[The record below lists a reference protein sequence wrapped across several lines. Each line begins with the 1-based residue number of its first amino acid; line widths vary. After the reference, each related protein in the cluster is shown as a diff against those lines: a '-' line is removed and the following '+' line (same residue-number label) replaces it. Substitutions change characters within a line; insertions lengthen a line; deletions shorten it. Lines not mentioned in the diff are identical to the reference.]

1 MKGIQM
7 NVRKCL
13 LIENEVQETRQ
24 LLGCFSHA
32 LYGKGPRFPE
42 HPLCLR
48 VNHID
53 VTTHKLEI
61 SKMYLEQWKR
71 LGLRHFI

>member
-1 MKGIQM
+1 M
-7 NVRKCL
+7 
-13 LIENEVQETRQ
+13 
-24 LLGCFSHA
+24 
-32 LYGKGPRFPE
+32 YGKGPRSPE

-48 VNHID
+48 ISHID

-71 LGLRHFI
+71 LGLRHFILYSAVFESRETRKRIVNEERLLKVAP

>member
-1 MKGIQM
+1 MRFKKLG
-7 NVRKCL
+7 NCL
-13 LIENEVQETRQ
+13 AAFHMHCMEI
-24 LLGCFSHA
+24 
-32 LYGKGPRFPE
+32 KGPRSPE